1 MRKHYY
7 FTTVFLIFSL
17 LLCLSACDPVDKNYA
32 SSSVTLSDTS
42 STAKKVPD
50 NVRRP
55 KIMSDDKIMPQYV
68 DISVFDEEN
77 YSDIYLGKKFKLDAH
92 FADNEFSVPT
102 SLTVLEKLGW
112 TLEENS
118 AYDKESLV
126 YAGDSV
132 DAVFVNADGVK
143 IEAKFYN
150 SSKSSVKLKEC
161 NIVRFKITNDFYTS
175 PDSYTQFNINGVNN
189 KMAVTDII
197 DTLGTPSHFYGISET
212 DYYLDYFISEKD
224 RRNGIT
230 VYINPADDAITAIEF
245 SYYK

>member
-1 MRKHYY
+1 MTKHICSAA
-7 FTTVFLIFSL
+7 VFLIISL
-17 LLCLSACDPVDKNYA
+17 LFCLSACDPVDKNYA
-32 SSSVTLSDTS
+32 SSSVSLSDTS
-42 STAKKVPD
+42 STVKKAPE
-50 NVRRP
+50 NVKRP

-77 YSDIYLGKKFKLDAH
+77 YSDIYLGKKFELNAH
-92 FADNEFSVPT
+92 FANNEFTVPT
-102 SLTVLEKLGW
+102 SLTALESLGW

-132 DAVFVNADGVK
+132 DTVFVNADGVK
-143 IEAKFYN
+143 IQAKFYN

-161 NIVRFKITNDFYTS
+161 NIVKFKITNDFYTS
-175 PDSYTQFNINGVNN
+175 PDSYTQFNVNGVNN
-189 KMAVTDII
+189 KMAITDII